1 MADATIELTDNQPVI
16 QLYPNPTTDFLNIYF
31 KNPNQSKDGVF
42 QLIDLQGR
50 VVVAFDA
57 DKNDTTY
64 LVSLEK
70 YASGIYLLQY
80 VENGIPISTQQVII
94 QK

>member
-1 MADATIELTDNQPVI
+1 
-16 QLYPNPTTDFLNIYF
+16 
-31 KNPNQSKDGVF
+31 
-42 QLIDLQGR
+42 LQGR

-70 YASGIYLLQY
+70 YASGIYFLQY
-80 VENGIPISTQQVII
+80 VENGIPVSTQQIII